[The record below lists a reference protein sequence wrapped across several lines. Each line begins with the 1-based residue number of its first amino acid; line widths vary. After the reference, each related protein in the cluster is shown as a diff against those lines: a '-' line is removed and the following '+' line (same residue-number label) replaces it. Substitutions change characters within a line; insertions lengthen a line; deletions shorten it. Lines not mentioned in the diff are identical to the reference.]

1 MPPEDALLG
10 VTDMKDRR
18 RKSTISVRGHSRSS
32 TNSESGRI
40 RLMQIIEDENSR
52 ENFRNYL
59 VSRYCEE
66 NLDFYM
72 DVLKFHS
79 HFKKEILKN
88 NEIITAANYIW
99 NEYLDPQTSSKPLNV
114 PQELLNQCKQKI
126 SKNSFTIELFDKLQQ
141 HCFDLMLQ
149 DSLPK
154 FTRNSVAI
162 TSLPSSSS
170 ENYLNSSSS
179 SLSYL
184 RPPNNKQ
191 HSLRKSISSGS
202 LRAKMNSAIASLKTT
217 SESTSQSNS
226 PYVSPPPS
234 PTPPIPSQFLSQ
246 STASSPTS
254 TSTFS
259 STSSTSSTSTSTTFS
274 IPTTPTSTTSATVI
288 NNQQRI
294 SMASAMSISNITKK
308 MLLGRRNS
316 ISSNHFSVT
325 TLSSVFY
332 LSSLERFRCMPGS
345 YPCSSSTN
353 NNDNKKDD
361 NDNYSSAWQ
370 KLRRNISTPNFQS
383 RPRSRS
389 STLFNVNNDQANNC
403 DKKLPPLPS

>member
-1 MPPEDALLG
+1 
-10 VTDMKDRR
+10 
-18 RKSTISVRGHSRSS
+18 
-32 TNSESGRI
+32 
-40 RLMQIIEDENSR
+40 MQIIDDENSR

-72 DVLKFHS
+72 DILKFHS
-79 HFKKEILKN
+79 NFKKEILKN

-126 SKNSFTIELFDKLQQ
+126 SQNSFTIDLFDKLQQ

-154 FTRNSVAI
+154 FTRNSMAI
-162 TSLPSSSS
+162 LSPPSSS
-170 ENYLNSSSS
+170 ENYLNSSTS
-179 SLSYL
+179 SLCYL
-184 RPPNNKQ
+184 RPPDKQ
-191 HSLRKSISSGS
+191 PSLRKSLSSGS

-217 SESTSQSNS
+217 SETTSQTTS
-226 PYVSPPPS
+226 PYISPPPS
-234 PTPPIPSQFLSQ
+234 PIPPQFSSQ
-246 STASSPTS
+246 SSASSPTS

-259 STSSTSSTSTSTTFS
+259 STSSTTSTSTTFS
-274 IPTTPTSTTSATVI
+274 IPTTPTSTVPVVPITVI
-288 NNQQRI
+288 NNQQRM
-294 SMASAMSISNITKK
+294 SMASAMSISHITKR

-316 ISSNHFSVT
+316 TSSNHFSVSA
-325 TLSSVFY
+325 LSSVLY
-332 LSSLERFRCMPGS
+332 LSSLEKFRCMPGS
-345 YPCSSSTN
+345 YPCSPGTN
-353 NNDNKKDD
+353 NNNENKKDD
-361 NDNYSSAWQ
+361 SDNFSSTWQ

-389 STLFNVNNDQANNC
+389 STLFNTNNNNNNQDNSS